1 MGAKKK
7 KKDGEAEEEAG
18 GRGKRTKKPSNKWAM
33 SGICRRWESVFD
45 LHFIFSEGR
54 RNPGG
59 DRSR

>member
-33 SGICRRWESVFD
+33 SGIHRRWAKR
-45 LHFIFSEGR
+45 L
-54 RNPGG
+54 
-59 DRSR
+59 